1 MPSPVSAGPRGFIVP
16 IGGAEDKEGDRAILR
31 RFVRLT
37 GGRAGRIAVVPTASR
52 VSDTGARYRA
62 LFKDL
67 GARDVRVVAVRDR
80 RDVDRAGWEDA
91 LEDATGIFFTGG
103 NQLRLST
110 ILGGTALATRIRR
123 LNAAGTHVAG
133 TSAGAAFVSEH
144 MIALGAEG
152 PTPLVGMASMAP
164 GLGLTNRIVVDQH
177 FRHRDRLGR
186 LLAALSTNPF
196 AVGLGVDEDTAAF
209 LSPEN
214 VVEVVGSGAVTVV
227 DVSGVEHS
235 TAASASPGAPVQIV
249 GVRLHVLGHGA
260 RYDLESRTAV
270 LPDDVQDE

>member
-1 MPSPVSAGPRGFIVP
+1 MPSSSSAGPRGFIVP
-16 IGGAEDKEGDRAILR
+16 IGGAEDKEGSRIILR
-31 RFVRLT
+31 RFVKLA
-37 GGRAGRIAVVPTASR
+37 GGRGARIAVVPTASR

-62 LFKDL
+62 LFADL

-80 RDVDRAGWEDA
+80 RDVERADWEAA
-91 LEDATGIFFTGG
+91 LEDVTGVFFTGG

-110 ILGGTALATRIRR
+110 ILGGTPLATRIRR
-123 LNAAGTHVAG
+123 LNAAGAHVAG

-144 MIALGAEG
+144 MIAHGDEGA
-152 PTPLVGMASMAP
+152 TPLVGQVSLAP
-164 GLGLTNRIVVDQH
+164 GLGLTNRVVVDQH
-177 FRHRDRLGR
+177 FRQRDRLGR
-186 LLAALSTNPF
+186 LISALSTNPF

-227 DVSGVEHS
+227 DLSEVVSS
-235 TAASASPGAPVQIV
+235 TAAQAARGAPVQIS

-260 RYDLESRTAV
+260 RFDLESRRAV
-270 LPDDVQDE
+270 LPDDTDEE